1 MSVKPATAPATAP
14 ASLHVKDGQG
24 VLDGL
29 RIHPRKKAEPL
40 PLFGEDSWNLS
51 PAVFRENARR
61 CHCSVDFTHL
71 SNPLTRL
78 TAKEYL
84 FARLHEPAGAP
95 RSRMAPATVRAVYN
109 RMRRFIAFI
118 EERTGSFRLGELTQA
133 DLDAWLAFIRTP
145 GRLPRQVAALLEI
158 PVDLHAHADRLTQ
171 GGYQFEPW
179 RGRAPFQVAG
189 CKPSPLENTTP
200 RIPEPVI
207 NALLRWSLKYVDVF
221 SADILAAR
229 AELTMLADQA
239 NKATIARTE
248 LGHPTS
254 DAIAQR
260 LDAYLSRLRKEGRG
274 VPVWPDD
281 VSVVSKEGTRVN
293 YGYMALRIGCR
304 AGAICQARRHHST
317 ILTAVAELGTE
328 IGGMDTPIS
337 IDPDTGR
344 PWRSQR
350 FDQFTLMREEKMLQ
364 AAAYIVCAYLT
375 GMRDSEV
382 QAMRVGC
389 HSVERSADGLI
400 ERHRVRST
408 AYKMRSVTGEA
419 AEWITIAPVGRAV
432 DIAERLSAHARE
444 RRGLDTLWLVLV
456 NGAAT
461 KDHLSTEIV
470 RTLNQFRAHLDRTQ
484 GTPEN
489 PAIPREASG
498 QPWRFAT
505 RQFRRTIA
513 WHIANRPFGTVAGKI
528 QYKHASIATFEGYAG
543 ESASGFGAEVA
554 RERSLGRL
562 EDIIEHY
569 EEFRRGHPPTG
580 PAASR
585 LVSEFG
591 RVADALGDLPGMIV
605 DPARLRSMLRHLAR
619 DLHVGFLNDCFF
631 EAASALCLRR
641 TPQTD
646 RKAPVL
652 SHCSPERCPN
662 SCLSRRH
669 LPPWEA
675 SIEEGDILLRDPK
688 LTANQRKALEIEQAR
703 KRALIAP
710 LKGEEA

>member
-1 MSVKPATAPATAP
+1 MVPPPQA
-14 ASLHVKDGQG
+14 
-24 VLDGL
+24 
-29 RIHPRKKAEPL
+29 
-40 PLFGEDSWNLS
+40 F
-51 PAVFRENARR
+51 
-61 CHCSVDFTHL
+61 
-71 SNPLTRL
+71 
-78 TAKEYL
+78 
-84 FARLHEPAGAP
+84 HEPI
-95 RSRMAPATVRAVYN
+95 N
-109 RMRRFIAFI
+109 WH
-118 EERTGSFRLGELTQA
+118 RTA
-133 DLDAWLAFIRTP
+133 
-145 GRLPRQVAALLEI
+145 
-158 PVDLHAHADRLTQ
+158 
-171 GGYQFEPW
+171 
-179 RGRAPFQVAG
+179 
-189 CKPSPLENTTP
+189 
-200 RIPEPVI
+200 
-207 NALLRWSLKYVDVF
+207 
-221 SADILAAR
+221 
-229 AELTMLADQA
+229 
-239 NKATIARTE
+239 
-248 LGHPTS
+248 
-254 DAIAQR
+254 
-260 LDAYLSRLRKEGRG
+260 LRKEGRG

-528 QYKHASIATFEGYAG
+528 QYKHASIATFDGYAG